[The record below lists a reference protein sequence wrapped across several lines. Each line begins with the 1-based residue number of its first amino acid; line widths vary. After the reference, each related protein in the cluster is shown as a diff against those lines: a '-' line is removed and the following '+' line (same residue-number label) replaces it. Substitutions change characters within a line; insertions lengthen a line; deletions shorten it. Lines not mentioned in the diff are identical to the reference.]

1 MTVTLE
7 SLKTARYFARLEA
20 AALADISQFVF
31 EKHFPA
37 GEVVLWEGGNDRVV
51 YFVITG
57 LVKLFA
63 TSAEGREFI
72 IRIAYGGEPIN
83 DDNLFSKGPN
93 LVSAATLS
101 PVVLYGLDQAALDRI
116 LRTYPP
122 VVSSIAE
129 ALAARQRYMVRLATD
144 LVFKSVTSRLA
155 RLLLEREQLAHT
167 GGDNLKVTQQDM
179 AFMIGTVRELVSR
192 SLRELEAAGAISLK
206 HNQIIIS
213 NRNRLVELS
222 EQ

>member
-1 MTVTLE
+1 MAVTLE
-7 SLKTARYFARLEA
+7 SLKTARYFARLETA
-20 AALADISQFVF
+20 GLADISRFIF
-31 EKHFPA
+31 ERQLPA
-37 GEVVLWEGGNDRVV
+37 GEVILWEGDEDRTI

-83 DDNLFSKGPN
+83 DDNLFTKGPN

-101 PVVLYGLDQAALDRI
+101 PVVLYGLDQADLDQI
-116 LRTYPP
+116 LRTYPS
-122 VVSSIAE
+122 VAYSIAE
-129 ALAARQRYMVRLATD
+129 VLAARQRYMVRLATD

-155 RLLLEREQLAHT
+155 HLLLEREQLARA

-192 SLRELEAAGAISLK
+192 SLRELEVAGAISLK